1 MNKEWRIN
9 GLRIIILI
17 LFQVFILKGIRLS
30 DAPTQYVN
38 IIIYPVAILL
48 LPMDIPQFFVLLI
61 AFTAGLT
68 VDLFY
73 NSIGVHA
80 AACLWMAACRTFVLK
95 FLEPKSGYSIDQKP
109 NGYSLGIFWFF
120 QYVSALMLIYFF
132 FYFSL
137 EIFTFVYLGE
147 ILIKTILSFVVSMFV
162 ISILQILLNP
172 KN

>member
-1 MNKEWRIN
+1 MNSA
-9 GLRIIILI
+9 
-17 LFQVFILKGIRLS
+17 FF
-30 DAPTQYVN
+30 VN
-38 IIIYPVAILL
+38 IAL
-48 LPMDIPQFFVLLI
+48 FVLLLAAQILIFNNMNFLGYINPYPYILFIILYPVNSNKTGLLI
-61 AFTAGLT
+61 AAFLLGIIM
-68 VDLFY
+68 DMFC
-73 NSIGVHA
+73 NSGGVHA
-80 AACLWMAACRTFVLK
+80 AACLWMAAGRSFVLK

-120 QYVSALMLIYFF
+120 QYVSILMLIYFF